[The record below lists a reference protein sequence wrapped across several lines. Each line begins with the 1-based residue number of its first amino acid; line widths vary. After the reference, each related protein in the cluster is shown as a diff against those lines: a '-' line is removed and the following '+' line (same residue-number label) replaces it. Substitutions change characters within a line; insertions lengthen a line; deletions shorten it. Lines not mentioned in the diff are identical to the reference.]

1 MPLHRIE
8 VSGADRKTAR
18 LIRRCARAALRQQG
32 IPFRALINVTVTDDE
47 GIRELNR
54 AHRNIDAPTDVLSFP
69 LLDWTDGQGE
79 APQPYDFDP
88 RTRCAALG
96 DVVLSAQRARA
107 QAEEFGHSFQRE
119 CGYLVV
125 HSVLHLLGYD
135 HVDEG
140 PRKLLMRG
148 FEEDIIRLALGKA
161 GEREKTPETSEQ
173 RE

>member
-69 LLDWTDGQGE
+69 LGEKGQ
-79 APQPYDFDP
+79 YDTNP
-88 RTRCAALG
+88 ETGAKMLG
-96 DVVLSAQRARA
+96 DIVICMDRVYS
-107 QAEEFGHSFQRE
+107 QAEEYGHSVKRE
-119 CGYLVV
+119 FAFLIA
-125 HSVLHLLGYD
+125 HSMLHLQGFD
-135 HVDEG
+135 HMEPHESVIME
-140 PRKLLMRG
+140 KAQ
-148 FEEDIIRLALGKA
+148 EDILDRLDIR
-161 GEREKTPETSEQ
+161 R
-173 RE
+173 